1 MSILP
6 ARAPLHD
13 VLQQAKRLGAKEPV
27 PASCHIR
34 ILTNMIMVYA
44 PYSLQST
51 DVTLLRL
58 LYRVEP
64 QVAAEGPT

>member
-1 MSILP
+1 
-6 ARAPLHD
+6 
-13 VLQQAKRLGAKEPV
+13 
-27 PASCHIR
+27 
-34 ILTNMIMVYA
+34 MIVVYA

-58 LYRVEP
+58 LYRVES